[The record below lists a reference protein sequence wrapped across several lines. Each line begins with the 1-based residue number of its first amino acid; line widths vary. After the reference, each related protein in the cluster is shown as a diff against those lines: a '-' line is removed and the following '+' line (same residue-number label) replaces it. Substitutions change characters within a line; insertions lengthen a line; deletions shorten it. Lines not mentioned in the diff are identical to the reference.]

1 MSIKIKNR
9 DPKSTDFSPND
20 IIVNVKDGTIFYKSD
35 KGLFKLQGDNLNTPT
50 TDNSAESTI
59 NITAFSGSFQY
70 ITASVIDVDADTIR
84 FGGIPFRKIDV
95 QNLKQGLFPTT
106 ESKSQDETYTQF
118 SKPQAIIS
126 PVDESTYQKFTIAAR
141 VGQFVSGTLFFDQ
154 NLSGSN
160 NYATIGTGTTNITL
174 SGSITGSIINGGSF

>member
-20 IIVNVKDGTIFYKSD
+20 IIVNVKDGTLFYKSD
-35 KGLFKLQGDNLNTPT
+35 KALFKLQGDNLNTPT
-50 TDNSAESTI
+50 TENSFESSI
-59 NITAFSGSFQY
+59 N

-106 ESKSQDETYTQF
+106 ESISQDETYTQF

>member
-1 MSIKIKNR
+1 MPIKIKNR
-9 DPKSTDFSPND
+9 DPKSTDFSPKD
-20 IIVNVKDGTIFYKSD
+20 IIVNVKDGTLFYKSD
-35 KGLFKLQGDNLNTPT
+35 KALFKLQGDNLNTLT
-50 TDNSAESTI
+50 TENPLESTI
-59 NITAFSGSFQY
+59 NITALSGAFQY
-70 ITASVIDVDADTIR
+70 ITASIIDVDSDTIR
-84 FGGIPFRKIDV
+84 FGGVPFRKIDV

-106 ESKSQDETYTQF
+106 ESISQDETYTQF

-126 PVDESTYQKFTIAAR
+126 PVDESTYQKFTVAAR
-141 VGQFVSGTLFFDQ
+141 VGQFISGTLFFDQ